1 MRDPERLQSI
11 FRGNGKGKEPQEPPV
26 TPPEGE
32 ASQSIPDEAASDPE
46 QAGAKQGTATDD
58 KGRKGKLA
66 SVYLTDDEI
75 KQYKTLAFLKG
86 KTFSKFCG
94 DCLRA
99 YIADIQLSEDERE
112 KYNVMMK

>member
-1 MRDPERLQSI
+1 MRDQERLKHS
-11 FRGNGKGKEPQEPPV
+11 FRGKKPQEQKKNS
-26 TPPEGE
+26 PEGE
-32 ASQSIPDEAASDPE
+32 KTGQSIPDGAASDPE

-94 DCLRA
+94 DCLRS
-99 YIADIQLSEDERE
+99 YISDIQLSEDERE